1 MDGHHALLNVPCD
14 DGACPRR
21 STYRAAAS
29 GGCADHHTCDAA
41 PRSPELTSAAI
52 PCRLSSRRHRAARR
66 NFPLPVVIGDGSF
79 TAVTITLVLLAG
91 LGVRGS

>member
-1 MDGHHALLNVPCD
+1 V
-14 DGACPRR
+14 
-21 STYRAAAS
+21 
-29 GGCADHHTCDAA
+29 
-41 PRSPELTSAAI
+41 
-52 PCRLSSRRHRAARR
+52 RAARWVASAAGIGPPER